1 MSVAGRVAYARADG
15 VHILRYQG
23 RVTYVLA
30 PAIKRFAEGLLGQA
44 GTGGWMFDLSRA
56 ESLDS
61 TNLGVVA
68 RIAELART
76 QDRARVLILSTNEDV
91 TDVLRSMGFDQT
103 FDVVTEEPG
112 VAAAGPDA
120 EIGADGGSA
129 DDLGQVMLDAH
140 RMLMTLSEAA
150 RAEFQEVAAQL
161 EAELSR

>member
-1 MSVAGRVAYARADG
+1 MSGAGRVTYARADG
-15 VHILRYQG
+15 VHILRYHG

-30 PAIKRFAEGLLGQA
+30 PAIKRFADGLLERA
-44 GTGGWMFDLSRA
+44 ASGGWIFDLSRA

-76 QDRARVLILSTNEDV
+76 REGARIVILSTNEDI

-103 FDVVTEEPG
+103 FDVVTAVREEA
-112 VAAAGPDA
+112 VAGPDA
-120 EIGADGGSA
+120 EIGGAGASRDE
-129 DDLGQVMLDAH
+129 LGHVMLDAH
-140 RMLMTLSEAA
+140 RMLMTLSETA